1 MAAASNQEI
10 KKTVGDK
17 IKLWLILWNRF
28 ITERNPREKQM
39 IIALGLSGI
48 IFLDYWILI
57 DPVVKTY
64 LQVNSKSA
72 PLEAELKDLKDAQK
86 NRKLIEKNWNQAKT
100 NLEMSEKRFIGVN
113 EMPTFLENLSKLALD
128 SGVKVIS
135 LQPLELP
142 KKNTKKASI
151 DPYTGVPIRMSAIA
165 GTHEFGRFLSSLENN
180 TPFIKVTDIK
190 ISSNPPDDRRHRLEL
205 DIEVYRKGAA
215 S

>member
-10 KKTVGDK
+10 KKTVEDK
-17 IKLWLILWNRF
+17 IKLWLILLNRF

-57 DPVVKTY
+57 NPVVKTY
-64 LQVNSKSA
+64 LQVNSKSVH
-72 PLEAELKDLKDAQK
+72 LEAELKDLKDDQK
-86 NRKLIEKNWNQAKT
+86 NRKLIEKNWNQAKA
-100 NLEMSEKRFIGVN
+100 NLEMSEKRFIGAN

-128 SGVKVIS
+128 SGVKVMS
-135 LQPLELP
+135 LQPFESP
-142 KKNTKKASI
+142 IQNAKKAPM
-151 DPYTGVPIRMSAIA
+151 DPYTGVPIRISAIA

-180 TPFIKVTDIK
+180 TPFIKVTDVK
-190 ISSNPPDDRRHRLEL
+190 ISSNPSDDRRHSLEL
-205 DIEVYRKGAA
+205 NIEVYRKESA